1 MNKTILYIGGALLA
15 LIIFE
20 KFSAR
25 QPVSTVGIPNTLL
38 YGNPTGQNVAIG
50 VAAGTSILSS
60 LKNLFG
66 GSSSGPSVNSSIPAG
81 AGTSTDSLGT
91 DFFNQFN

>member
-1 MNKTILYIGGALLA
+1 MNKTILYVVGALLA

-38 YGNPTGQNVAIG
+38 YNNPTGQNVAIG

-66 GSSSGPSVNSSIPAG
+66 GSSTPSTISAIPAG